1 MRSLV
6 TNPAH
11 ISRSPGDRVPW
22 WVLIWIKR
30 SPLVFLVLSVACFSI
45 GLCCFAYASHQV
57 SIGVIPDPDSSQSI
71 SDGFA
76 QSFVTATLTTVLTT
90 ITSFG
95 LAAVSAWFAS
105 ERWTFARHRGQ
116 KWLSDVLI
124 ESIEQFL
131 QTPVVSWIR
140 MVVKFLGR
148 NVEKTWA
155 ALLSLY
161 ERLRNLCSS
170 SEVNDEGD
178 DLEANGVPTTSGGG
192 PSHPPSHLEPS
203 NTVKFGMSS
212 LTLPVLTESPKPA
225 HVVPPSAPV
234 NSPTTKET
242 PLPEASPISHGK
254 HLWQKAFKNVKMRNS
269 MAALASASGNTGK
282 PYRRRTTSSG
292 LSEPF
297 DRKKAIIE
305 PVTPLK
311 SRISTLVPK
320 LAALEAT
327 QDLAAHNA
335 LVRHLDFSPDGRF
348 LATSR

>member
-1 MRSLV
+1 M
-6 TNPAH
+6 
-11 ISRSPGDRVPW
+11 
-22 WVLIWIKR
+22 
-30 SPLVFLVLSVACFSI
+30 FLVLSVACFSI

-57 SIGVIPDPDSSQSI
+57 SIVVIPDPDSSQST

-90 ITSFG
+90 FTSFG

-124 ESIEQFL
+124 ESIEQFV

-140 MVVKFLGR
+140 TVVKFLSR

-155 ALLSLY
+155 ALSSLY
-161 ERLRNLCSS
+161 EWLWNLCSS
-170 SEVNDEGD
+170 SELDDEGD
-178 DLEANGVPTTSGGG
+178 DLEANGVLTTSGSG
-192 PSHPPSHLEPS
+192 PGHPPSHLEPS
-203 NTVKFGMSS
+203 NPVKLGISS
-212 LTLPVLTESPKPA
+212 ITLPVLTESPKPA
-225 HVVPPSAPV
+225 HVVPPSAPL
-234 NSPTTKET
+234 NSPTEKET
-242 PLPEASPISHGK
+242 PLPEVSPISPGK
-254 HLWQKAFKNVKMRNS
+254 QLWQKAFQNVKMRNS
-269 MAALASASGNTGK
+269 MAALASTTGNTAQ

-292 LSEPF
+292 LPGPH

-305 PVTPLK
+305 PVTVLK

-320 LAALEAT
+320 LAALEAA

-335 LVRHLDFSPDGRF
+335 LVRHLEFSPDGRF

>member
-6 TNPAH
+6 AYPAH
-11 ISRSPGDRVPW
+11 VSRSPGDRVPW

-45 GLCCFAYASHQV
+45 GLCCFAYASNQV
-57 SIGVIPDPDSSQSI
+57 SISVIPDPDSSQSA
-71 SDGFA
+71 SDGCA

-116 KWLSDVLI
+116 KWLSDVLN
-124 ESIEQFL
+124 ESIEQFV
-131 QTPVVSWIR
+131 QTPVASWTQT
-140 MVVKFLGR
+140 VVTFLGR

-155 ALLSLY
+155 AISTLY
-161 ERLRNLCSS
+161 EWLKNLCSS
-170 SEVNDEGD
+170 SELDDEGD
-178 DLEANGVPTTSGGG
+178 DLEANGVPTTRGSG

-203 NTVKFGMSS
+203 NPVKLGISS
-212 LTLPVLTESPKPA
+212 VSLPELTESPKPA

-234 NSPTTKET
+234 NSPMRKET
-242 PLPEASPISHGK
+242 SPEASPISPGK
-254 HLWQKAFKNVKMRNS
+254 QLWQKAFQNVRMRNRL
-269 MAALASASGNTGK
+269 AALTSVSGDTAQ

-292 LSEPF
+292 HPGPY
-297 DRKKAIIE
+297 DRKNAIIE
-305 PVTPLK
+305 PVTVLK
-311 SRISTLVPK
+311 SPISTLVPK
-320 LAALEAT
+320 LAALEPT

-335 LVRHLDFSPDGRF
+335 LVRHLEFSPDGRF
-348 LATSR
+348 LASSR